1 MTFEEL
7 DEILAVAPHAPF
19 MLSLSEGRDNELTVR
34 IAPSYVGESREITEE
49 EVPNSQLRG
58 ILNDSRPIEIDSEH
72 VYEIT
77 FDRYIIYQVGNESF
91 CSGNPND
98 EFFGSFLR
106 VYTKSFLLDN
116 LSRMTDAQALD
127 DGSFYP
133 AKWTHYQI
141 ITLNHIVDVISLGE
155 PRVNFGNPS

>member
-7 DEILAVAPHAPF
+7 DEILAVEPYAPF
-19 MLSLSEGRDNELTVR
+19 MLSLFEGKDNELTVK
-34 IAPSYVGESREITEE
+34 IAPSYVGESRTVTEE
-49 EVPNSQLRG
+49 EVPNPQLRG
-58 ILNDSRPIEIDSEH
+58 ILNDSRPITLDTEH
-72 VYEIT
+72 GYEIT

-98 EFFGSFLR
+98 EFSGEFLR
-106 VYTKSFLLDN
+106 VYTRSFLLDN

-141 ITLNHIVDVISLGE
+141 ITLNHIIDVISLKD
-155 PRVNFGNPS
+155 PIVNF

>member
-7 DEILAVAPHAPF
+7 DKELEYSPYAPF
-19 MLSLSEGRDNELTVR
+19 IVSLSEGKDNELTVK
-34 IAPSYVGESREITEE
+34 IAPSYVGESREVTEE

-58 ILNDSRPIEIDSEH
+58 ILNDSRPIMLDTQR

-98 EFFGSFLR
+98 EFSGSFLR
-106 VYTKSFLLDN
+106 VYTRSFLLDN
-116 LSRMTDAQALD
+116 LSLITDAQVFD

-141 ITLNHIVDVISLGE
+141 ITLNHIVDVISLGN
-155 PRVNFGNPS
+155 PNVNF

>member
-7 DEILAVAPHAPF
+7 DNILAVAPYAPF
-19 MLSLSEGRDNELTVR
+19 MLSLFEGKDNELTVK
-34 IAPSYVGESREITEE
+34 IAPSYVGESRTVTEE

-58 ILNDSRPIEIDSEH
+58 ILNDSRPIVLDTERF
-72 VYEIT
+72 YEIT

-98 EFFGSFLR
+98 KFSGCFLR
-106 VYTKSFLLDN
+106 VYTRSFLLDN
-116 LSRMTDAQALD
+116 LSRMTDAQID
-127 DGSFYP
+127 NSGCYYP

-141 ITLNHIVDVISLGE
+141 ITLNHIIDIISLKE
-155 PRVNFGNPS
+155 PYVNFGDPS

>member
-7 DEILAVAPHAPF
+7 DEILAVASYAPF

-49 EVPNSQLRG
+49 EVPNPQLRR
-58 ILNDSRPIEIDSEH
+58 ILNDSRPIEIDSERA
-72 VYEIT
+72 YEIT

-98 EFFGSFLR
+98 EFSGNFLR
-106 VYTKSFLLDN
+106 VYTRSFLLDN
-116 LSRMTDAQALD
+116 LSRMTDAQICD
-127 DGSFYP
+127 DGSYYP

-141 ITLNHIVDVISLGE
+141 ITLNHIVDVISLKE
-155 PRVNFGNPS
+155 PSVNF